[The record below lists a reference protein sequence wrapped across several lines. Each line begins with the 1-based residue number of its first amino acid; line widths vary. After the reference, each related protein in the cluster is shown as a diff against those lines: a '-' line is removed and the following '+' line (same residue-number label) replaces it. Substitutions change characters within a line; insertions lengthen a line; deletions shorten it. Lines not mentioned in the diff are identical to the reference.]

1 MSSAGLEPVVAPAR
15 DRAGSR
21 DTELALPEPA
31 LPEPAVRQPA
41 SPQRSRTAWVDVAKG
56 ISIILVALHHVVVE
70 AVSRGWS
77 PEVAH
82 EVSSSLGTLRM
93 PLFFLASGLFAT
105 RTLAGPWGR
114 LLERRVAFFAW
125 LYVLWVAVRYLWFGL
140 LVHGLDA
147 EAWASP
153 WTVVSQLWLPASGM
167 WFLYALA
174 LFSLIGRVTRVV
186 PPVLRIGAA
195 AVLSALVGS
204 GVVPVDSYAWRSMAL
219 NLVFFLL
226 GADASR
232 AIRRRADA
240 WGRPAAVGL
249 ALGAGAGFVALTL
262 ALRDHDVAAVPGA
275 RLATSLVALVAGV
288 ALAVALAGTRA
299 GRAPQWLGTRT
310 LEVYLI
316 HGLLLGVVAK
326 LVALVHPGGFWVDRG
341 VVLMLVTTGVIVV
354 GSLAAA
360 RGLRAVGGRWLFV
373 PPWHGRHGIGA
384 TG

>member
-1 MSSAGLEPVVAPAR
+1 MRTAVPGPAVARALPAAVAPA
-15 DRAGSR
+15 A
-21 DTELALPEPA
+21 AA
-31 LPEPAVRQPA
+31 AVPVADAPTGARP
-41 SPQRSRTAWVDVAKG
+41 SRTAWVDVAKG
-56 ISIILVALHHVVVE
+56 LSIVLVALHHVVV
-70 AVSRGWS
+70 AADAQGWT
-77 PEVAH
+77 PEVTH

-125 LYVLWVAVRYLWFGL
+125 LYVLWLVIRYLWFGL
-140 LVHGLDA
+140 LAHGVDI

-174 LFSLIGRVTRVV
+174 LFSLLGRLTRAV
-186 PPVLRIGAA
+186 PPVVRIGAA
-195 AVLSALVGS
+195 AGLSAVVGA
-204 GVVPVDSYAWRSMAL
+204 GIVEVDSYAWRSMAL

-226 GADASR
+226 GADASG
-232 AIRRRADA
+232 AIRRRVDVL
-240 WGRPAAVGL
+240 GRRAAVGL

-262 ALRDHDVAAVPGA
+262 ALRDPDVVAVPGA

-288 ALAVALAGTRA
+288 ALAAALAGTRA

-316 HGLLLGVVAK
+316 HGLLLGAVAA
-326 LVALVHPGGFWVDRG
+326 LVGLVHPGGFGADRG
-341 VVLMLVTTGVIVV
+341 VVLVLVTTGVVVV

-360 RGLRAVGGRWLFV
+360 RGLRAVGGGWLFA
-373 PPWHGRHGIGA
+373 PPWHGRRGA
-384 TG
+384 RVTG